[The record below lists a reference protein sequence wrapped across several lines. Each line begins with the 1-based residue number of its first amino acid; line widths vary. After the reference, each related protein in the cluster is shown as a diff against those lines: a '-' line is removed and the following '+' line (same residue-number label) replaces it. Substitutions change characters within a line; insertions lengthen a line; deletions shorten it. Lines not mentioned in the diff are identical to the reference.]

1 MTPSPIYLDF
11 SKAFDKVD
19 HQILMKKVESLGIGG
34 KLKAW
39 LTAFLT
45 NRQQQVKV
53 NGALSPKEW
62 VKSGVPQGSVL
73 GPLLFLIM
81 MYDIN
86 KDVLHSMVGSYADDT
101 RLWKMI
107 RGRQDQQ
114 KLQSDLKAMYRWADN
129 NNMGYNGE
137 KIEYL
142 GFGPGEDEIEEER
155 QYTDPTG
162 EVIEK
167 KDCVKNLGVLFDE
180 KCAFDAHV
188 TTLSSHHLKCRHG
201 YRGPS

>member
-1 MTPSPIYLDF
+1 
-11 SKAFDKVD
+11 
-19 HQILMKKVESLGIGG
+19 MKKVESLGIGG

-86 KDVLHSMVGSYADDT
+86 NGKCAD
-101 RLWKMI
+101 
-107 RGRQDQQ
+107 
-114 KLQSDLKAMYRWADN
+114 

-137 KIEYL
+137 KFEYL
-142 GFGPGEDEIEEER
+142 GFGPGEEEEEER

-162 EVIEK
+162 EVMGK
-167 KDCVKNLGVLFDE
+167 RTVYRTVYRTSVCRSTKSVPSMPTS
-180 KCAFDAHV
+180 
-188 TTLSSHHLKCRHG
+188 TTLSNHHYPKCRRG
-201 YRGPS
+201 Y